1 MKTVLLA
8 IAAFLTFSGYAHATS
23 IVGDFDGD
31 GVTDAAVDQPAT
43 GNWFIVQSSLGF
55 KTVPN
60 FGGPGF
66 IPVAGDFDGD
76 GKTDVAVYEVA
87 TGNWF
92 VIGSTAGF
100 FVAALNFGGPG
111 FVAVPGDFD
120 GDGRTDPTVYHEQTG
135 NWFSLRSTAG
145 FGTPA
150 LNFGGLQFAP
160 GGNATPAGLPN
171 VLGTYNGDGNSLQA
185 LCSNSLNDVNFDAS
199 VSLNISGQN
208 GASFSGTGTFTSG
221 NASNALTFSG
231 TTTTNG
237 DITGT
242 FNFSLFVNGLFA
254 GGGSGSFNG
263 QLTDNQLGLVFE
275 GQFTVGESC
284 LVRGS
289 GVVNRG

>member
-1 MKTVLLA
+1 MKTFLLA
-8 IAAFLTFSGYAHATS
+8 ITAFLAFSSYAQATS
-23 IVGDFDGD
+23 VVGDFDGD
-31 GVTDAAVDQPAT
+31 GVTDAAVYQPAT

-55 KTVPN
+55 KVVPH

-66 IPVAGDFDGD
+66 VPVAGDYDGD

-87 TGNWF
+87 TGHWF
-92 VIGSTAGF
+92 VIGSTVGF
-100 FVAALNFGGPG
+100 LAAALNFGGPG

-120 GDGRTDPTVYHEQTG
+120 GDGRTDPSVYHEQTG

-145 FGTPA
+145 FAAPA

-171 VLGTYNGDGNSLQA
+171 ALGTYNGNGNSLQA
-185 LCSNSLNDVNFDAS
+185 LCSDPFNDVSSNFSA
-199 VSLNISGQN
+199 SLNISTQN
-208 GASFSGTGTFTSG
+208 GASFSGTGTLTG
-221 NASNALTFSG
+221 SNGFNTLTFTG

-237 DITGT
+237 DFTGT
-242 FNFSLFVNGLFA
+242 FTFSLFVGGLFA
-254 GGGSGSFNG
+254 GGGSGTFNG

-289 GVVNRG
+289 GVVNRS